1 MVATKGTEARLYTAL
16 AGGVLLPFG
25 GWIYAWTSFPNVH
38 FIAPCI
44 GITLLYAGM
53 YLIYV
58 AVFQYLADAYG
69 FYASSALSAQSFVR
83 NCVGAVFP
91 LVVRPMYGSLG
102 IQGAGSL
109 TAGIS
114 TLLSLTPFVLYRYG
128 AYLRAN
134 SPFAKQLALH
144 QATVDK
150 EADRKNAGVSSNGER
165 ERKEKELEIDL
176 ERQED
181 KEIIVS

>member
-1 MVATKGTEARLYTAL
+1 MTHATDR
-16 AGGVLLPFG
+16 AGGFLLPFG
-25 GWIYAWTSFPNVH
+25 GWIYAWTSFPTVH
-38 FIAPCI
+38 FIAPCF

-144 QATVDK
+144 QATLDK
-150 EADRKNAGVSSNGER
+150 EEASRKKLEGVSSNGER